1 MVKKKTEIQ
10 WGKMNK
16 NILKTKRKPQK
27 IILKSIYQKR
37 HKIMKTDC
45 NFYLLYF
52 TMNKVV
58 SSQRNTYKTHVF
70 LTALFFYVF
79 LKDLKNT
86 ILKLYC
92 NEF

>member
-27 IILKSIYQKR
+27 IILKNIYSKR
-37 HKIMKTDC
+37 YKKVMRTDC
-45 NFYLLYF
+45 IFYLLYF
-52 TMNKVV
+52 TTNKVP

-70 LTALFFYVF
+70 FNCFMFFYVL

-86 ILKLYC
+86 I
-92 NEF
+92 